1 MSSTPGKPRQS
12 GIPTPGRPTGIPT
25 PGRSRSTSII
35 SPSGVPKLDTEFASR
50 TFAEAIK
57 ANDPAQH
64 RPSRVS
70 DVSSVSLSPQ
80 TASLNTQ
87 SGRRSVAGRPSS
99 AASSS
104 SGFGSSQA
112 RVYAERPRTPNSVR
126 PPSRQSEI
134 HGRNSSRTG
143 RAFDVGDSVRIESKG
158 YEGTLRYIGEIHG
171 KAGFFAG
178 VELSGGFYGMGKND
192 GTVDGCV
199 LSLIF
204 NRLNVYFGRASM
216 IYTIPLATTPFR
228 CCSLPLLLD
237 FSCLCSF

>member
-25 PGRSRSTSII
+25 PGRSRSASTVT
-35 SPSGVPKLDTEFASR
+35 PSGAPKLDTEFASR

-80 TASLNTQ
+80 SASLNTQ

-104 SGFGSSQA
+104 SGVSSQA
-112 RVYAERPRTPNSVR
+112 RVYGERPKTPNSIR
-126 PPSRQSEI
+126 PPSRQSDI
-134 HGRNSSRTG
+134 YGRSSSRTG
-143 RAFDVGDSVRIESKG
+143 RGFDIGDNVRIESKG
-158 YEGTLRYIGEIHG
+158 YEGTLRYIGEIDG
-171 KAGFFAG
+171 KTGIFAG
-178 VELSGGFYGMGKND
+178 VELSGGFSGMGKND
-192 GTVDGCV
+192 GTVDGYV
-199 LSLIF
+199 LSLF
-204 NRLNVYFGRASM
+204 NQRSGRECPLRLS
-216 IYTIPLATTPFR
+216 YTYYPLMG
-228 CCSLPLLLD
+228 
-237 FSCLCSF
+237 